1 MPTLIRIA
9 AVVALQLLIAVAPAR
24 AASPDVGTVDD
35 LKIQDSERGK
45 TLDARVTYPQSGAG
59 PFPLIV
65 FSHGA
70 GASKEDYLALTRY
83 WASQGYVVMQVNHE
97 DSGVTGMEQRSKAWS
112 TRPGDLSALID
123 HVGDVEA
130 KVPALKGKIDTKHVG
145 AAGHSFGGQTAQM
158 IGGFRL
164 RGEGGGRDDRVSA
177 IIGIAPPGAGPG
189 DSARSWSEIKIPMLT
204 IFGTSD
210 IGRTSETPLWRA
222 DGYAN
227 ASSQDDYL
235 ILVDNADHLLGGIS
249 DTRAGK
255 PVPKNADQLKLVL
268 DATTKFW
275 DAYLKGDST
284 ACNGFA
290 SGAVVASAAAPA
302 RFESKSGVRL
312 RSASAPERVA
322 FAAPSESMLQRY
334 DVNGDG
340 VMSRD
345 EAPSRLPDRAFD
357 SFDADGDGV
366 LNEDEM
372 KVFFE
377 RLAQRGGGASGRGGG
392 GRRGGG
398 GGGGGGGG
406 AAMEAPS
413 TAPAPELPPYTET
426 RSKGTAVCHRSST

>member
-1 MPTLIRIA
+1 MPAFIRVA
-9 AVVALQLLIAVAPAR
+9 AAFVLQLLVVLMPAR
-24 AASPDVGTVDD
+24 AAMAGSVDD
-35 LKIQDSERGK
+35 LKIQDSKRGK
-45 TLDARVTYPQSGAG
+45 TLDVRVTYPDSGTG
-59 PFPLIV
+59 PYPLIV

-70 GASKEDYLALTRY
+70 GASKDDYLALTRY
-83 WASQGYVVMQVNHE
+83 WASHGYVVMQVNHE
-97 DSGVTGMEQRSKAWS
+97 DSGAQGMKERSKAWS

-130 KVPALKGKIDTKHVG
+130 RIPALKGKIDTKHVG
-145 AAGHSFGGQTAQM
+145 VAGHSFGGQTAQM
-158 IGGFRL
+158 MGGYRL

-177 IIGIAPPGAGPG
+177 IIGIAPPGAAPG
-189 DSARSWSEIKIPMLT
+189 ESQRSWADIKVPMLT

-210 IGRTSETPLWRA
+210 IGSKSETPLWRA
-222 DGYAN
+222 DGYKN
-227 ASSQDDYL
+227 ATSPDNYL

-268 DATTKFW
+268 DATTQFW
-275 DAYLKGDST
+275 DAYLKGDSA
-284 ACNGFA
+284 ACNTFA
-290 SGAVVASAAAPA
+290 SGAVVANATAPA

-340 VMSRD
+340 MMSRD

-366 LNEDEM
+366 LNEEEV
-372 KVFFE
+372 KVFFD
-377 RLAQRGGGASGRGGG
+377 RLIQRGGGGRGRGGG

-398 GGGGGGGG
+398 A
-406 AAMEAPS
+406 AAMEAPA
-413 TAPAPELPPYTET
+413 TGEAPELPPYTET
-426 RSKGTAVCHRSST
+426 RSKGSAVCHRAST

>member
-1 MPTLIRIA
+1 MPAPIRIA
-9 AVVALQLLIAVAPAR
+9 AAVVLQCLVALTFAR
-24 AASPDVGTVDD
+24 AATAGTVDD
-35 LKIQDSERGK
+35 LKIQDSKRGK
-45 TLDARVTYPQSGAG
+45 TLDARVTYPDSGTG
-59 PFPLIV
+59 PYPLIV

-70 GASKEDYLALTRY
+70 GASKDDYLALTRY
-83 WASQGYVVMQVNHE
+83 WASHGYVVMQVNHE

-130 KVPALKGKIDTKHVG
+130 KVPALKGKIDTHHVG

-158 IGGFRL
+158 VGGFRL

-189 DSARSWSEIKIPMLT
+189 DSARSWSDIKVPMLT

-210 IGRTSETPLWRA
+210 IGSKSETPLWRA
-222 DGYAN
+222 DGYTN

-235 ILVDNADHLLGGIS
+235 ILVDKADHLLGGIS

-255 PVPKNADQLKLVL
+255 PVPKNADQLQLVL

-275 DAYLKGDST
+275 DAYLKGDSA

-312 RSASAPERVA
+312 RSTSASERVA
-322 FAAPSESMLQRY
+322 FAAPSESILQRY

-357 SFDADGDGV
+357 SFDTDGDGV

-372 KVFFE
+372 KVFFD
-377 RLAQRGGGASGRGGG
+377 RLTQRGGG
-392 GRRGGG
+392 GRARGGG
-398 GGGGGGGG
+398 RGAGGG

-413 TAPAPELPPYTET
+413 SAPSPELPPYTET
-426 RSKGTAVCHRSST
+426 KSKGSAVCHRSST